1 MGTSNPNPEQER
13 CLKTRAFMSYTSNYR
28 LNVATKAVQDGPLIV
43 PLKEGLNYKSLFL
56 SEI

>member
-1 MGTSNPNPEQER
+1 
-13 CLKTRAFMSYTSNYR
+13 MSYTSNYR

-56 SEI
+56 VEI